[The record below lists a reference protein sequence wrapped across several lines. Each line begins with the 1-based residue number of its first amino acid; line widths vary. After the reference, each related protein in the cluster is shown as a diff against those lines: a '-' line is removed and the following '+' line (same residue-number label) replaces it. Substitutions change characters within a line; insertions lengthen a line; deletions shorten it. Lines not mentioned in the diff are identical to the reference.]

1 MVLHY
6 VKIQVKVL
14 MKRFFYI
21 RQRGHVVRELDLQP
35 EGPESEST
43 PIF

>member
-21 RQRGHVVRELDLQP
+21 RQRGHVVRKLESQP
-35 EGPESEST
+35 EGPEFEPK
-43 PIF
+43 PIL